1 MGVMAAFVFAAQML
15 NFPVAGGTSGHLM
28 GGVLAAALLGPW
40 AGVVV
45 INIVLA
51 VQCVVFQD
59 GGLTALGA
67 NIVNM
72 GLIGSAL
79 GYGIYR
85 TIRGTSPQ
93 RGRIIAA
100 TAVASW
106 CSVVLASAACAVEL
120 ALSGTSPLRVALP
133 AMVAVHSLIGIGEAL
148 ITCFVVSYIL
158 KVRPD
163 LVYAV
168 EAPGQ

>member
-1 MGVMAAFVFAAQML
+1 
-15 NFPVAGGTSGHLM
+15 
-28 GGVLAAALLGPW
+28 
-40 AGVVV
+40 
-45 INIVLA
+45 
-51 VQCVVFQD
+51 
-59 GGLTALGA
+59 
-67 NIVNM
+67 
-72 GLIGSAL
+72 
-79 GYGIYR
+79 
-85 TIRGTSPQ
+85 
-93 RGRIIAA
+93 
-100 TAVASW
+100 VASW